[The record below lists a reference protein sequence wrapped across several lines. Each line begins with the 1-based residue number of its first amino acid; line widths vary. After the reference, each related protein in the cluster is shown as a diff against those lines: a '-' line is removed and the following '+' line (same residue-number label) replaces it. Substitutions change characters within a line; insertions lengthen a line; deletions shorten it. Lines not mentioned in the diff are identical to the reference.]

1 MSISLSKNQTISLS
15 KQTGASLTSVTL
27 GVGWDVARSKGFLGL
42 LGGGG
47 SIDLD
52 ASALLFD
59 ANRKLVDVVWFG
71 KLKSDNRAVLHSGD
85 NLTGAGAGDDE
96 SIRADLLGLPAN
108 VETIVLTV
116 NSFRGQTF
124 EKVENAYGRIVDNST
139 GKELARFNISDS
151 GPHTG
156 IILASLKRQGGD
168 WVFTAIGERAAGR
181 TVHDL
186 QAPAAALI

>member
-27 GVGWDVARSKGFLGL
+27 GVGWDVARSQGFLGL

-47 SIDLD
+47 SID
-52 ASALLFD
+52 
-59 ANRKLVDVVWFG
+59 LVDVVWFG

-85 NLTGAGAGDDE
+85 NLTGEGAGDDE

-124 EKVENAYGRIVDNST
+124 EKDENAYGRIVDNST